1 MTPISLPV
9 LAKAVLLPPNLLFIL
24 MILGA
29 LVSLR
34 HARFGRTL
42 ALAAFALLVVVS
54 APVTGGL
61 LRRALTDIEPLFPR
75 QGERQDA
82 AIVILGAEGKT
93 ALELGGETVG
103 RRTLER
109 LRYGARLHRRLG
121 LPVLVTGGAPNPDR
135 RPLGELMAATLE
147 DDFGLVARWRE
158 IEARNTYENAVLSS
172 RLLQEAGIGSVY
184 LVTHALHMKRSEAV
198 FANTGL
204 DVIPAPVGVQDPK
217 RPWAPD
223 DFIPSARGLAGS
235 TAAIYELL
243 GRIWYRIHY
252 LSS

>member
-1 MTPISLPV
+1 MTTISLSV

-24 MILGA
+24 MVLGA

-34 HARFGRTL
+34 HARIGRTL

-54 APVTGGL
+54 APVTGSL
-61 LRRALTDIEPLFPR
+61 MLRQLTDIEPFFPR
-75 QGERQDA
+75 EGVKEDA
-82 AIVILGAEGKT
+82 AIVILGAEGTT

-121 LPVLVTGGAPNPDR
+121 LPVLVTGGTLNPDR
-135 RPLGELMAATLE
+135 RPVGELMAETLE
-147 DDFGLVARWRE
+147 DDFGVVARWRE
-158 IEARNTYENAVLSS
+158 TESRNTYENAVLSS
-172 RLLQEAGIGSVY
+172 RMLQEAGIRRVY

-204 DVIPAPVGVQDPK
+204 EVIPAPVGVHDPK
-217 RPWAPD
+217 RLWAPE
-223 DFIPSARGLAGS
+223 DFIPSAHGLAES
-235 TAAIYELL
+235 TAAIYEFL
-243 GRIWYRIHY
+243 GRIWYRVHY
-252 LSS
+252 LS

>member
-1 MTPISLPV
+1 MTTISLSA

-24 MILGA
+24 MVLGA

-42 ALAAFALLVVVS
+42 AVAAFALLVVVS
-54 APVTGGL
+54 APVTGSLL
-61 LRRALTDIEPLFPR
+61 LRQMTDIEPLYPQEGVR
-75 QGERQDA
+75 EGA
-82 AIVILGAEGKT
+82 AIVILGAEGTT

-121 LPVLVTGGAPNPDR
+121 LPVLVTGGTLNPDR
-135 RPLGELMAATLE
+135 RPVGELMAESLE

-158 IEARNTYENAVLSS
+158 IESRNTYENAVFSN
-172 RLLQEAGIGSVY
+172 RLLREAEIRHVY
-184 LVTHALHMKRSEAV
+184 LVTHALHMKRAQAV
-198 FANTGL
+198 FANIGL
-204 DVIPAPVGVQDPK
+204 EVTQAPVGVHDPK
-217 RPWAPD
+217 RLWAPE
-223 DFIPSARGLAGS
+223 DFIPSAHGLTEN

-243 GRIWYRIHY
+243 ARIWYCFQY
-252 LSS
+252 LS

>member
-1 MTPISLPV
+1 MATISLSA

-34 HARFGRTL
+34 YARFGRAL
-42 ALAAFALLVVVS
+42 ASAAFALLVVFS
-54 APVTGGL
+54 APITGSLL
-61 LRRALTDIEPLFPR
+61 LRQLTDIEPFFPR
-75 QGERQDA
+75 EPVKEAA
-82 AIVILGAEGKT
+82 AIVILGAEGTT

-121 LPVLVTGGAPNPDR
+121 LPVLVTGGAPDPDR
-135 RPLGELMAATLE
+135 RPVGELMAETLE

-158 IEARNTYENAVLSS
+158 IKSRNTYENAVFSNH
-172 RLLQEAGIGSVY
+172 LLQEAEIKHVY
-184 LVTHALHMKRSEAV
+184 LVTHALHMKRAWDV
-198 FANTGL
+198 FTATGL
-204 DVIPAPVGVQDPK
+204 EVTQAPVGVYDPK
-217 RPWAPD
+217 RRWAPE
-223 DFIPSARGLAGS
+223 DFIPSAHGLAGS

-243 GRIWYRIHY
+243 GWLWYRVHY
-252 LSS
+252 LS

>member
-1 MTPISLPV
+1 MTTISLSV

-42 ALAAFALLVVVS
+42 AVAAFALLVVVS

-61 LRRALTDIEPLFPR
+61 LLRQMTDIEPFFPR
-75 QGERQDA
+75 DGMKEGA
-82 AIVILGAEGKT
+82 AIVILGAEGTT
-93 ALELGGETVG
+93 ALELGGETAG

-135 RPLGELMAATLE
+135 RPVGELMAESLE
-147 DDFGLVARWRE
+147 NDFGLVAHWRE
-158 IEARNTYENAVLSS
+158 IESRNTYENAVLSG
-172 RLLQEAGIGSVY
+172 RMLQEAGIKRVY

-204 DVIPAPVGVQDPK
+204 EVIPAPVGVHDPK
-217 RPWAPD
+217 RLWAPE
-223 DFIPSARGLAGS
+223 DFIPSAHGLAGS

-243 GRIWYRIHY
+243 GRIWYRFHY
-252 LSS
+252 LS

>member
-1 MTPISLPV
+1 MTTISLSV

-24 MILGA
+24 MVLGA

-34 HARFGRTL
+34 HARIGRTL

-54 APVTGGL
+54 APVTGSLL
-61 LRRALTDIEPLFPR
+61 LRQLTDIEPFFP
-75 QGERQDA
+75 QAGVKQDA
-82 AIVILGAEGKT
+82 AIVILGADAT
-93 ALELGGETVG
+93 SALELGGETVG

-121 LPVLVTGGAPNPDR
+121 LPVLVTGGALNADR
-135 RPLGELMAATLE
+135 RPVGELMAETLA

-158 IEARNTYENAVLSS
+158 IESRNTYENAVLSS
-172 RLLQEAGIGSVY
+172 RMLQEAGIGSVY

-198 FANTGL
+198 FVNTGL
-204 DVIPAPVGVQDPK
+204 DVIPAPVGVDDPK
-217 RPWAPD
+217 RRWAPE

-243 GRIWYRIHY
+243 GRIWYRFHY
-252 LSS
+252 LS